1 MTTEQEN
8 NNEPKEKPVSDFL
21 DNNHHFWIPSY
32 QRGYRWDSKQVE
44 DLLEDLYQFAKDENP
59 ENKKYFL
66 PTFSITPSFF
76 CTANCIVCVFICLYP
91 SLIRCFYSVAILCHL

>member
-44 DLLEDLYQFAKDENP
+44 DLLEDLYQFANDENP

-66 PTFSITPSFF
+66 QP
-76 CTANCIVCVFICLYP
+76 IVVKKNDDGWEVLDG
-91 SLIRCFYSVAILCHL
+91 